1 MVAIAIFSP
10 DPVLRRSLEQL
21 LREDPALTV
30 VGVTD
35 DPSAVLRLIDQD
47 HVDAVLADAPLREQL
62 DDWRIR
68 HNQTAFMVLVDGADE
83 ENSLEALYAGAR
95 AILPRSAGRN
105 EIILAIKAVI
115 NGLAVL
121 PRELLATLINGAS
134 PVDELLD
141 RNDAGPAPLTPREL
155 EVLAA
160 MADGASNKA
169 IARRL
174 GISFHTAKFHVAA
187 ILAKL
192 NADSRTEA
200 VTRAAQLG
208 LVML

>member
-1 MVAIAIFSP
+1 MVAIAIFSA

-21 LREDPALTV
+21 VREDSALTV

-47 HVDAVLADAPLREQL
+47 HVDAVLADAPPREQL
-62 DDWRIR
+62 DDWRTR
-68 HNQTAFMVLVDGADE
+68 HKQTAFMVFVDAADE

-95 AILPRSAGRN
+95 AILPRSAERN

-134 PVDELLD
+134 PVDGLLD
-141 RNDAGPAPLTPREL
+141 RNDAGPVPLTPREL

>member
-1 MVAIAIFSP
+1 MVAIAIFSA

-47 HVDAVLADAPLREQL
+47 HVDAVLADAPPREQL
-62 DDWRIR
+62 DDWRTR
-68 HNQTAFMVLVDGADE
+68 HKQTAFMVFVDAADE

-95 AILPRSAGRN
+95 AILPRSAQRN

-141 RNDAGPAPLTPREL
+141 RNDAGR
-155 EVLAA
+155 
-160 MADGASNKA
+160 
-169 IARRL
+169 
-174 GISFHTAKFHVAA
+174 
-187 ILAKL
+187 
-192 NADSRTEA
+192 
-200 VTRAAQLG
+200 
-208 LVML
+208 

>member
-1 MVAIAIFSP
+1 MTTIAIYSA
-10 DPVLRRSLEQL
+10 DPVLRCSLEQL
-21 LREDPALTV
+21 LRGDPAITV
-30 VGVTD
+30 VGVAD
-35 DPSAVLRLIDQD
+35 NPSAMLRLIDQN
-47 HVDAVLADAPLREQL
+47 HVDAVLADSPPREQL
-62 DDWRIR
+62 ADWRNR
-68 HNQTAFMVLVDGADE
+68 HADTAFVVLIDGYSDDD
-83 ENSLEALYAGAR
+83 SLDALHAGAR
-95 AILPRSAGRN
+95 GILPRSAERN
-105 EIILAIKAVI
+105 EIAVAVKAVT

-121 PRELLATLINGAS
+121 PRELLTTLLNGGSEA
-134 PVDELLD
+134 DELLD
-141 RNDAGPAPLTPREL
+141 SNDAVRTRLTRREL

-187 ILAKL
+187 ILDKL

-200 VTRAAQLG
+200 VARAAQLG